1 MLGVH
6 ARKRRSGA
14 LTNQGFIPPLGE
26 SKRSSYRSTVSRDL
40 NPYEPPP
47 AKPLVS
53 LLWDRSV
60 LTQLGFGIHVLV
72 LIVYMLITIASDRSA
87 SSILAEIDTRFHI
100 AMATCT
106 AVGFAMVFMITITT
120 TDWPLHQRWWLI
132 AIDLLF
138 IGLITFVAHGFGLRG
153 W

>member
-1 MLGVH
+1 M
-6 ARKRRSGA
+6 
-14 LTNQGFIPPLGE
+14 
-26 SKRSSYRSTVSRDL
+26 SRDL

-72 LIVYMLITIASDRSA
+72 LIVYMFITIASDRWA

-100 AMATCT
+100 AMVTCT

-138 IGLITFVAHGFGLRG
+138 IGLITFVATGLVY
-153 W
+153 